1 MQKASGEQRDE
12 WQTVKTYLL
21 LESEGDT
28 SDGAL
33 GDSLHQ
39 VGGVTGNLV
48 SESLG
53 LDLSDVV
60 DDSLVNMEV
69 VGQPEHKHAK
79 LVMAHDKTVCE

>member
-1 MQKASGEQRDE
+1 MI
-12 WQTVKTYLL
+12 TYLL

-28 SDGAL
+28 SDGSL

-39 VGGVTGNLV
+39 VSGVTSNLV

-53 LDLSDVV
+53 LDLSDIV

-69 VGQPEHKHAK
+69 VGQPEARANKVRQGA
-79 LVMAHDKTVCE
+79 VSG